1 MKRLTLLLR
10 IALSPP
16 GFTQSGHRAGGHKRA
31 LEPGKAR
38 RQRRQRSTRAGSAL
52 GNGAGALR
60 SQGLKPQEIQLVN
73 KLVEANR
80 DIEYIYW
87 WQSDPEALTLYQS
100 LKGA

>member
-1 MKRLTLLLR
+1 M
-10 IALSPP
+10 P
-16 GFTQSGHRAGGHKRA
+16 F
-31 LEPGKAR
+31 
-38 RQRRQRSTRAGSAL
+38 
-52 GNGAGALR
+52 R

-87 WQSDPEALTLYQS
+87 WQSDLEALTLYQS